1 MSHGRVGSGVGLFIL
16 YRHPIYWSP
25 GLSAGSS
32 KALGGSGIERLA
44 DAEAVIAGAAGA
56 GPDGL
61 NFVPPPI

>member
-32 KALGGSGIERLA
+32 KALGGTAAIERLA

-56 GPDGL
+56 QVRMG
-61 NFVPPPI
+61 

>member
-32 KALGGSGIERLA
+32 KALGAAAIERLA

-56 GPDGL
+56 
-61 NFVPPPI
+61 